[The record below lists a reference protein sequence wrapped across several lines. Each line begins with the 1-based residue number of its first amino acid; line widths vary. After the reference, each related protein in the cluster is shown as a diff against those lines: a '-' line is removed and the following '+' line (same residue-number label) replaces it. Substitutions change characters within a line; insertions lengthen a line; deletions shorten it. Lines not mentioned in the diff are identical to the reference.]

1 MTGVVTVVGVGAD
14 GWSGMPMYARHLV
27 ERAEVLVG
35 GRRHLELVPDTGAE
49 RVPWRAPLREQLA
62 ALAQQHAGRRL
73 VVLASG
79 DPLVSGV
86 ATTAVEL
93 LGAERV
99 RVVPAVSSV
108 ALARARLGWSAES
121 VDVVSLVGRDPAV
134 LRRHLSPGRRVV
146 VLSGD
151 GRTPAAVGDLLTQ
164 AGYAASRL
172 TVLSDLGTSDEA
184 REERS
189 ASAWVG
195 RDAPALN
202 VVCVECRAAVGTPLL
217 ATVPGLPDAAY
228 EHDGQLTKRDLRAS
242 ALARLA
248 PVPGQLLWDVGAGAG
263 SVAVEWMRTDPR
275 CRAVAVE
282 AQPARAATIAR
293 NALRLGV
300 PGLQVLTGR
309 APEALTDLSAPD
321 AVFIGGGASKP
332 GVLQACWTALRPGG
346 RLVVH
351 AVTLETEHLLHAW
364 YRDRAGELTRLAV
377 ERAEPL
383 GGFSGW
389 SPARAVVQ
397 WAVTKEDAP

>member
-14 GWSGMPMYARHLV
+14 GWSGMPAHARHEV
-27 ERAEVLVG
+27 EQAEVLVG
-35 GRRHLELVPDTGAE
+35 GRRHLAVVPDTGAE
-49 RVPWRAPLREQLA
+49 RVPWRAALREQLA
-62 ALAQQHAGRRL
+62 DLAGRHADRRL

-79 DPLVSGV
+79 DPLLSGV

-121 VDVVSLVGRDPAV
+121 TDVVSLVGRDPAI
-134 LRRHLSPGRRVV
+134 LRRHLSPGRRVI

-151 GRTPAAVGDLLTQ
+151 GETPAAVGDLLSQ
-164 AGYAASRL
+164 AGYGASRM
-172 TVLSDLGTSDEA
+172 TVLSDLGGQDEA

-195 RDAPALN
+195 RDAPGLN
-202 VVCVECRAAVGTPLL
+202 VVCVECRALAGTPLRP
-217 ATVPGLPDAAY
+217 TVPGLPDDAF

-248 PVPGQLLWDVGAGAG
+248 PVAGHLLWDVGAGAG

-282 AQPARAATIAR
+282 AQPARAARIGR
-293 NALRLGV
+293 NAVLLGV
-300 PGLQVLTGR
+300 PGLHVVTGR
-309 APEALTDLSAPD
+309 APDALAELPAPD
-321 AVFIGGGASKP
+321 AVFVGGGASRP
-332 GVLQACWTALRPGG
+332 GVLEACWAALRPGG

-364 YRDRAGELTRLAV
+364 YRDRGGELTRLVV

-397 WAVTKEDAP
+397 WAVTKEDTA